1 MNLGTSGHG
10 SARLVR
16 NRQLSTAGI
25 HRPNGLV
32 EPGEAVFPVVHTLYD
47 YNERF

>member
-1 MNLGTSGHG
+1 VSVGTSSRG

-16 NRQLSTAGI
+16 NRHLSTAGI

-32 EPGEAVFPVVHTLYD
+32 EPDEAVFPVVHTLYD